1 MNRAA
6 VAYALIS
13 AALFGLSTPA
23 AKVLVDSVAPVVL
36 AGLLYS
42 GAGIGVAVLRKLA
55 PYVMGYAQ
63 DAAISRAEMPWLVAA
78 IASGGVAGPL
88 LLMLGLART
97 EAAAASL
104 L

>member
-1 MNRAA
+1 MYFRAGSDTRNRCEPYTLRLGAKEMNRAA

-23 AKVLVDSVAPVVL
+23 AKVLVGSVAPVVL

-55 PYVMGYAQ
+55 PSVMR
-63 DAAISRAEMPWLVAA
+63 S
-78 IASGGVAGPL
+78 
-88 LLMLGLART
+88 
-97 EAAAASL
+97 
-104 L
+104 